1 MSTGE
6 AKLSSAASSAIK
18 PPTCPPRALLTPVRA
33 CQDTHGVGR
42 PGTCCN
48 HHHTLL
54 FTCKG
59 AETRTPMFT
68 GTQTLTPG
76 PNCSWAHPL
85 SRLGHPG
92 HTASCSAI
100 LPARSPPG
108 QHQVLL
114 QSRLS
119 YLLLQAVSLASL
131 QPLSYLFP
139 ARMITG
145 IQVLLLCV
153 CLPCHRV
160 DLWEEGSWLIL
171 AHHLQSLSRALAPN
185 EDGAAFPK
193 SLALTS
199 YTPELCLHGTQS
211 SVKETKRQ

>member
-1 MSTGE
+1 MAWEGLEPAVIITILCFSP
-6 AKLSSAASSAIK
+6 AKVPKQEHLCSQEHRRSLLVPTAPGLILS
-18 PPTCPPRALLTPVRA
+18 
-33 CQDTHGVGR
+33 QDLDTLG
-42 PGTCCN
+42 
-48 HHHTLL
+48 TLL
-54 FTCKG
+54 
-59 AETRTPMFT
+59 
-68 GTQTLTPG
+68 L
-76 PNCSWAHPL
+76 
-85 SRLGHPG
+85 
-92 HTASCSAI
+92 
-100 LPARSPPG
+100 ARQFSQQDPR
-108 QHQVLL
+108 QVLL

-171 AHHLQSLSRALAPN
+171 THPLQPLSRALAPN